1 MLTAQRPVGELLRS
15 WRQHR
20 RISQLDLALDAEVS
34 ARHISFI
41 ETGRSLPS
49 RPMLLHLAEQLDIPL
64 REQNALLV
72 AAGFAPVYPAT
83 PLDDPALQA
92 ERAAVELV
100 LNGHEPYP
108 AIAVDR
114 HWNLVLA
121 NRASGAFLAGGAPEL
136 LEPPLNVLRLSLHP
150 AGLAP
155 QIANLGE
162 WREHI
167 LARLQRQVEATAD
180 ATLAALLDELRYY
193 PSADHNDEPVGQT
206 GSPYYGGF
214 VVPLRIRTAW
224 GVLSFF
230 STTTIF
236 GAPLDVTLAELAIE
250 AFFPADTATAEV
262 LQQTSQP

>member
-1 MLTAQRPVGELLRS
+1 MLTTQRPVGELLRG
-15 WRQHR
+15 WRQQR

-49 RPMLLHLAEQLDIPL
+49 RQMLLHLAEQLEIPL

-72 AAGFAPVYPAT
+72 AAGYAPVFPVT
-83 PLDDPALQA
+83 PLDDPALHA

-100 LNGHEPYP
+100 LAGHEPYP

-114 HWNLVLA
+114 YWNLALA
-121 NRASGAFLAGGAPEL
+121 NQAAGAFLAGGVPEL

-150 AGLAP
+150 DGLAA

-162 WREHI
+162 WRAHI
-167 LARLQRQVEATAD
+167 LERLQRQVQATAD
-180 ATLAALLDELRYY
+180 PTLAALLDELRGYSG
-193 PSADHNDEPVGQT
+193 PDD
-206 GSPYYGGF
+206 GSRATSHSGVQPYGGF
-214 VVPLRIRTAW
+214 VVPLRINTEW

-250 AFFPADTATAEV
+250 SFFPADAATADIMRR
-262 LQQTSQP
+262 TAQP